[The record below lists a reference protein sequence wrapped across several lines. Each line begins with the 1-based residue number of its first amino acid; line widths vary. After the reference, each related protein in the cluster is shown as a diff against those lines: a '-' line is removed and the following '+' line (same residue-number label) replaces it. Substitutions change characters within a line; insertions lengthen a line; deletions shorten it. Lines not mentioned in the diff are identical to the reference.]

1 MSINE
6 KKCTGIVLYTSFFC
20 YLLFRSSSFDYCIKI
35 CEVNIVS
42 NNTVAFVIKIP
53 IIVYTLYFNIVICK
67 VRTRICWNSIIS
79 CNNCIL
85 NIQRKKFVDLCSVI
99 HAYASSKI
107 ISDIVLYI
115 RVLICCGIT
124 CSKCCYNCAYT
135 NKHNCKKYYKLF
147 HNNK

>member
-1 MSINE
+1 MHRNSP
-6 KKCTGIVLYTSFFC
+6 VHFFFC
-20 YLLFRSSSFDYCIKI
+20 YLLFRSSSFDYCIEI

-53 IIVYTLYFNIVICK
+53 IVIYVPYFDIVICK

-85 NIQRKKFVDLCSVI
+85 NIQWEKLVDLCSVI

-115 RVLICCGIT
+115 RVMICRSISR
-124 CSKCCYNCAYT
+124 SKCCYNCAYT

>member
-1 MSINE
+1 MSINK

-20 YLLFRSSSFDYCIKI
+20 YLLFRSSSFDYCIEI

-53 IIVYTLYFNIVICK
+53 IVVYMLYFNIVICK
-67 VRTRICWNSIIS
+67 VRARICWNSIIS

-99 HAYASSKI
+99 HTYASSKI

-115 RVLICCGIT
+115 RVLICWGVI
-124 CSKCCYNCAYT
+124 CCIRRYNCAYT
-135 NKHNCKKYYKLF
+135 NKCNCEKYYKLF

>member
-1 MSINE
+1 MHRNSP
-6 KKCTGIVLYTSFFC
+6 VHFFFC
-20 YLLFRSSSFDYCIKI
+20 YLLFRSSSFDYCIEI

-53 IIVYTLYFNIVICK
+53 IVVYMLYFNIVICK
-67 VRTRICWNSIIS
+67 VRARICWNSIIS

-99 HAYASSKI
+99 HTYASSKI

-115 RVLICCGIT
+115 RVLICWGVI
-124 CSKCCYNCAYT
+124 CCIRRYNCAYT
-135 NKHNCKKYYKLF
+135 NKHNWKKYYKLF
-147 HNNK
+147 HDNK